1 MSQFPLAAEF
11 AGKRVLITGA
21 AGVFGRWIV
30 ESFDRAG
37 AELFLSD
44 LDGAALQA
52 FAATLSRPVLTHVT
66 DLGLEA
72 SMADLLAQVESHWGA
87 PDILINNAG
96 VYPSSFL
103 LDMGLNDFDRV
114 FDVNLRAPFYL
125 SKGVA
130 LQMIKAGQGG
140 NIINISSGAARKMRM
155 TAVAYST
162 SKTALDRLTKGFAL
176 ELAEYGIRVNIV
188 EPGFAAGSSASP
200 LTEAHVAN
208 VLKNIPLGR
217 GAGPMDAPNAIMF
230 LCSSA
235 GAFITGTSLAV
246 DGGNSIGSNVVTQA
260 KKKAL

>member
-1 MSQFPLAAEF
+1 MTHFPLAAEF
-11 AGKRVLITGA
+11 KGKKVVITGA
-21 AGVFGRWIV
+21 AGVFGRWIA
-30 ESFDRAG
+30 EAFDQAG

-44 LDGAALQA
+44 LDGAALTA
-52 FAATLSRPVLTHVT
+52 FAETLSGHHHLHVT
-66 DLGLEA
+66 DLTSDA
-72 SMADLLAQVESHWGA
+72 SMDALLAQVAAVWGA

-96 VYPSSFL
+96 IYPSSFL
-103 LDMGLNDFDRV
+103 LDMSLAEFDRV
-114 FDVNLRAPFYL
+114 FDVNLRAPFHL

-130 LQMIKAGQGG
+130 LQMIKAGHGG

-162 SKTALDRLTKGFAL
+162 SKTALDRLNKGLAL

-188 EPGFAAGSSASP
+188 EPGFAAGSTASP
-200 LTEAHVAN
+200 LTDAHVAN

-217 GAGPMDAPNAIMF
+217 ASGPMDAPNAIMF